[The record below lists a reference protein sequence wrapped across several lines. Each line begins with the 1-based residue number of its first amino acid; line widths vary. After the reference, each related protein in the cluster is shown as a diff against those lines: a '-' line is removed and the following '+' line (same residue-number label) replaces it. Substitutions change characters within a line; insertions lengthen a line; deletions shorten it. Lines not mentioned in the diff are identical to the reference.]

1 VLAKTLK
8 WPIVSLLIVGITH
21 FIAEIIWPDLKG
33 IYQPP
38 VLAPLLLAFGV
49 WVGYKTIQ
57 FGGTYGNAIIAGAIL
72 GVLPIIVEVFGF
84 GLILGR
90 GVPQGILAGE
100 FGFAMIL
107 YGSLIGSGFALS
119 K

>member
-1 VLAKTLK
+1 MYAKTLR
-8 WPIVSLLIVGITH
+8 WPVISLLIVGITH
-21 FIAEIIWPDLKG
+21 FIAEVIWPDLKN

-38 VLAPLLLAFGV
+38 VLAPLLLAFGI

-57 FGGTYGNAIIAGAIL
+57 FGGSYSNVIVAGAIL
-72 GVLPIIVEVFGF
+72 GVLPIIVELFGF
-84 GLILGR
+84 GMILGR
-90 GVPQGILAGE
+90 GVPQGILAAE

-107 YGSLIGSGFALS
+107 YGSLIGGGFALS